1 MNPIPT
7 KHTKEQ
13 IKMPLLLLPI
23 SKTTRNSPRERLI
36 ANDQMDTCDERDII
50 TSLADLNETT
60 APDGF

>member
-1 MNPIPT
+1 
-7 KHTKEQ
+7 
-13 IKMPLLLLPI
+13 MPLLLLPI

-36 ANDQMDTCDERDII
+36 ANDQMDTSDERDII

>member
-7 KHTKEQ
+7 KVSKDLL
-13 IKMPLLLLPI
+13 KMPLLLPI
-23 SKTTRNSPRERLI
+23 SKPTRNSPRERLI
-36 ANDQMDTCDERDII
+36 ANDQMDTCDERNII

>member
-1 MNPIPT
+1 
-7 KHTKEQ
+7 
-13 IKMPLLLLPI
+13 MPLLLLPI

-60 APDGF
+60 ALDGF